1 MISVEVFCDSEEN
14 CNTYLITKDE
24 YAIIIDPANDVKK
37 LNKYLEGK
45 SLVAILLTH
54 GHYDHFKTLEE
65 ILKMYDVNCYLQKR
79 AKDKIFDL
87 NISYAKAFG
96 CNKIPSIDESRF
108 IFVND
113 NDLIKISSFNIRVLY
128 TPGHTDDS
136 VCYIIDNLLFSGDT
150 LFKKS
155 VGRTD
160 LATGNT
166 FKLMQSLI
174 KIKKLKQDYI
184 IYPGHDDATS
194 LVSEKNHNPYL
205 NKIN

>member
-113 NDLIKISSFNIRVLY
+113 NDLIKISSFNIRVLH

-160 LATGNT
+160 LATGNI

>member
-1 MISVEVFCDSEEN
+1 M
-14 CNTYLITKDE
+14 
-24 YAIIIDPANDVKK
+24 
-37 LNKYLEGK
+37 
-45 SLVAILLTH
+45 
-54 GHYDHFKTLEE
+54 
-65 ILKMYDVNCYLQKR
+65 
-79 AKDKIFDL
+79 
-87 NISYAKAFG
+87 
-96 CNKIPSIDESRF
+96 
-108 IFVND
+108 
-113 NDLIKISSFNIRVLY
+113 
-128 TPGHTDDS
+128 
-136 VCYIIDNLLFSGDT
+136 LFSGDT

>member
-113 NDLIKISSFNIRVLY
+113 NDLI
-128 TPGHTDDS
+128 
-136 VCYIIDNLLFSGDT
+136 CYIIDNLLFSGDT